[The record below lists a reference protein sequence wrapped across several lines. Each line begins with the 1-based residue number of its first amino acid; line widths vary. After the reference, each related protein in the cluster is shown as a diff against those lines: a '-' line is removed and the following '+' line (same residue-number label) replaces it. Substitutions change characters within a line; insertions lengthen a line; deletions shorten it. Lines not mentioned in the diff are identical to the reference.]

1 MSVDPTGSVSTP
13 ASSNSQAQRNSN
25 GLDKDAFLKIMVAQL
40 QNMDPM
46 SASSQDPTQSVAQMA
61 QFSMLEQLTN
71 LSSSSNDTLE
81 AQKQTQSLAL
91 LGKTVTFKASDGTA
105 ASALVSKVDFASDG
119 STKLTVTDSAGNGST
134 ITPADVTGVQ

>member
-1 MSVDPTGSVSTP
+1 MSVDPTGSAVSTP
-13 ASSNSQAQRNSN
+13 TSATNQAQRDSN

-71 LSSSSNDTLE
+71 LSSSSSDTLS

-91 LGKTVTFKASDGTA
+91 LGKTVNYSDSTGNA
-105 ASALVSKVDFASDG
+105 ASGVVKKVDFATDG
-119 STKLTVTDSAGNGST
+119 TTKLTLDSGT
-134 ITPADVTGVQ
+134 VITPSDVAGVQ